1 MEICDKMISIYVS
14 MKCSYEI
21 LRNRLVFLDELRMWE
36 KIGKLKLSDKIEII
50 KRKKKEK
57 LIVEN

>member
-50 KRKKKEK
+50 KRKKKK
-57 LIVEN
+57 N

>member
-1 MEICDKMISIYVS
+1 MISIYVS